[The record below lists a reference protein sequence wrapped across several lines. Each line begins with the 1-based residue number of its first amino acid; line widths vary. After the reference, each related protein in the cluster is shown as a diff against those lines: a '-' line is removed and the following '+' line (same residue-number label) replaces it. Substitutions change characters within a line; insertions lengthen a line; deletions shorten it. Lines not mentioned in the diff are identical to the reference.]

1 MKIGVLKE
9 IKNNENRVG
18 LTPVGVAALTKAGH
32 SVLVEK
38 DAGLNSGYPNEAYEK
53 AGGKLVAAEE
63 AWKVDLVVKVK
74 EPLPEEYHY
83 FHEGLI
89 IYTYLHLAA
98 NKPLTDALLK
108 EKVTGIAYETV
119 KNEKNQLPLL
129 TPMSEIAGRMSIIL
143 GSQFLQ
149 SQYGG
154 KGLLLSSVPGV
165 RKGRVVIIGG
175 GTVGTNAAKM
185 AVGLG
190 SEVTLLDIN
199 PQVLT
204 QIDDLFAGRVTTL
217 FSNSHNLQKAVE
229 KADLVVGAVLIA
241 GAKAPTLVTK
251 EMVQQMKPGS
261 VIVDIPIDQGGIFET
276 SDHATTL
283 SDPVYEKFGVL
294 HYTVANIPGAVGKT
308 ATDALTARTLPLLLK
323 ITSNPELSNFTA
335 NPEIRTGL
343 NTYEGKLVN
352 QAVAESL
359 DLPFTEI
366 TE

>member
-18 LTPVGVAALTKAGH
+18 LTPVGVAELIRAGH
-32 SVLVEK
+32 SVLVEEN
-38 DAGLNSGYPNEAYEK
+38 AGLNSGYENAAYEK
-53 AGGKLVAAEE
+53 AGGKLVQAEE
-63 AWKVDLVVKVK
+63 AWQVDLVVKVK
-74 EPLPEEYHY
+74 EPLPKEYHY

-98 NKPLTDALLK
+98 NLPLTEALLK
-108 EKVTGIAYETV
+108 GKVTGIAYETV
-119 KNEKNQLPLL
+119 KNEENQLPLL
-129 TPMSEIAGRMSIIL
+129 TPMSEIAGRMSIIA

-154 KGLLLSSVPGV
+154 KGLLLSAVPGV
-165 RKGRVVIIGG
+165 RKGKVVIIGG
-175 GTVGTNAAKM
+175 GVVGTNAAKM
-185 AVGLG
+185 ALGLG

-217 FSNSHNLQKAVE
+217 FSNASNLEKAVKE
-229 KADLVVGAVLIA
+229 ADLVVGAVLIA

-251 EMVQQMKPGS
+251 KMVQQMEPGS

-283 SDPVYEKFGVL
+283 ADPVYEKYGVL

-323 ITSNPELSNFTA
+323 IAKAPKVTDLLTNSQISS
-335 NPEIRTGL
+335 GL
-343 NTYEGKLVN
+343 NTYAGKLVN

-359 DLPFTEI
+359 DLTFSNLKD
-366 TE
+366 